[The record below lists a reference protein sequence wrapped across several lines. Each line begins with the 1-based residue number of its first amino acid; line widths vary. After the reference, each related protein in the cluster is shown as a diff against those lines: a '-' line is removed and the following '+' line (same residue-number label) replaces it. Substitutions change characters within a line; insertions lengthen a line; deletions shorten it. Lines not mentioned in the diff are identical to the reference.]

1 MQYISLSN
9 THTFNCVHLTLSLK
23 FAQLQIIVDIPSV
36 AVVCFVAT
44 AAANAV
50 MGIEYEI

>member
-36 AVVCFVAT
+36 VCFVAT